1 MDKVPFF
8 LFKLDSEQLLLL
20 PREDPQ
26 LGVLH
31 LGEANCGINLQRT
44 AWAVAWVAMN
54 AWAMHQHLVWAVVV
68 GFEMSLGQDWS
79 KSKALGQIMQVFLA
93 RYIQTGVLANGLRSS
108 LHLWFESFKL

>member
-31 LGEANCGINLQRT
+31 LGEANCGINLHRT
-44 AWAVAWVAMN
+44 T
-54 AWAMHQHLVWAVVV
+54 WAVVV